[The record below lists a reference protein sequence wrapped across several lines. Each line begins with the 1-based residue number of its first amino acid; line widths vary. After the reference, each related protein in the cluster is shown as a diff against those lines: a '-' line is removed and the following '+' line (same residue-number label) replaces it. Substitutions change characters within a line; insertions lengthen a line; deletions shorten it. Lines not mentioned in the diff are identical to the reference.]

1 MKAFVFR
8 EGPGPQISILNAGQ
22 ELPFDNLCKCTT
34 IFFLCGPPI
43 VGSHPLFTIYDLYF
57 LISAMLHAMVSVKR
71 ITSAPNS
78 VLGKGHVFRSGIL
91 FVSLPVSSRI
101 SCFFKIPISVNL

>member
-8 EGPGPQISILNAGQ
+8 EGPGPQIAIMNAGQ

-43 VGSHPLFTIYDLYF
+43 VGSNPLITIYDLYF
-57 LISAMLHAMVSVKR
+57 LISTMLHAMVSV
-71 ITSAPNS
+71 N
-78 VLGKGHVFRSGIL
+78 
-91 FVSLPVSSRI
+91 
-101 SCFFKIPISVNL
+101 